1 MHNPRFVSR
10 LLVALSLLAAPSA
23 FAQPRSPAS
32 SRVGRGA
39 GAGRA
44 VLDVLQQVE
53 SGARDSRYSHTT
65 RVDAARGEFQFDC
78 SGMAAWVLRRAAPQ
92 AEDAVLAV
100 NEQRRPVAS
109 DYHDVIERAPTR
121 AAAGAPWQRLTR
133 VGDLRPGDVIAW
145 RRPRSVASTNTG
157 HVAFVVSAPERTA
170 RGDGWVIRVADST
183 AIPHEDDTRHGV
195 RSHRSGYG
203 QGTIVLT
210 TDRADAPHSYGW
222 FGRRT
227 RLYFPTSI
235 MMGRPLR

>member
-1 MHNPRFVSR
+1 MQTRRLLSR
-10 LLVALSLLAAPSA
+10 LVVALSLLAAPSA
-23 FAQPRSPAS
+23 FAQSRSPAVT
-32 SRVGRGA
+32 RVGRGA
-39 GAGRA
+39 GASRA
-44 VLDVLQQVE
+44 VLDVIRQIE
-53 SGARDSRYSHTT
+53 SGARESRYSHDT

-78 SGMAAWVLRRAAPQ
+78 SGMAAWVLRRAAPR
-92 AEDAVLAV
+92 AEEAVLAV

-121 AAAGAPWQRLTR
+121 AAATTPWLRLAR
-133 VGDLRPGDVIAW
+133 VSDLRPGDVIAW

-195 RSHRSGYG
+195 RSHRSGFG

-210 TDRADAPHSYGW
+210 TDRDDAPHSYGW